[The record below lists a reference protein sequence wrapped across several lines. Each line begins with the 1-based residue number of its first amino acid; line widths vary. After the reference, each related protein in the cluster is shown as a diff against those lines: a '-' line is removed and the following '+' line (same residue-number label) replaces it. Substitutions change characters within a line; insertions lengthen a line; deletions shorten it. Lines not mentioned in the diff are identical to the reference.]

1 MPLQADDIADIV
13 TTTLKDLGRAK
24 LTNLATSVLNFPGF
38 KQLMTKYRQD
48 FQSGRGI
55 QWNIMNGNSGNARR
69 VGLYDT
75 DSVNVQDVMTT
86 ATAPWRHFVAS
97 YAFDTH
103 EEAFNRDGGP
113 NASQVVDLVQR
124 RRDDALTAMPELIE
138 GDIWS
143 APTSS
148 SNNDRIFGVPYWIPW
163 YDNSSA
169 SPNGAFLTS
178 TQGDPT
184 GFSAGAGG
192 LSTATVTGWAPWAG
206 KYAAVSKVDLLR
218 KVRRAM
224 SLTNFQAPVQ
234 MPEYGGAPDHGLYTN
249 YSVVSAAEE
258 LAEAQN
264 DNLGNDLASKDGVV
278 MIRRT
283 PLTHVATLDSRAG
296 NPVYGIDWSRMKFV
310 FLSGFVMKDLVKA
323 SGTQRHVVNGF
334 IDTTVQPICYDRR
347 RQFVLAVSDPTV
359 VS

>member
-1 MPLQADDIADIV
+1 MPLQAADVADIV
-13 TTTLKDLGRAK
+13 TTTLNDLGRAK

-75 DSVNVQDVMTT
+75 DSVNVSDVMTT
-86 ATAPWRHFVAS
+86 ANEPWRHFVAS

-103 EEAFNRDGGP
+103 EEAFNRAGGP

-124 RRDDALTAMPELIE
+124 RRDDALTALPELVE

-143 APTSS
+143 TATSS
-148 SNNDRIFGVPYWIPW
+148 SNTDRIRGVPYWIPW

-169 SPNGAFLTS
+169 SPNGAFLTG

-192 LSTATVTGWAPWAG
+192 LSTANVPGWAPWSA
-206 KYAAVSKVDLLR
+206 KYAAVNKTDLLR
-218 KVRRAM
+218 KVRRALTM
-224 SLTNFQAPVQ
+224 TNFQAPVQ
-234 MPEYGGAPDHGLYTN
+234 MPEYGGAPDYGLYTN
-249 YSVVSAAEE
+249 YAVVGALED

-264 DNLGNDLASKDGVV
+264 DNLGNDLASKDGMV
-278 MIRRT
+278 MIRRC
-283 PLTHVATLDSRAG
+283 PVTHVATLDSRAG
-296 NPVYGIDWSRMKFV
+296 NPLYGIDWSRMKFV
-310 FLSGFVMKDLVKA
+310 FLTGFVMADLVKP

-334 IDTTVQPICYDRR
+334 IDTTVNMICYDRR
-347 RQFVLAVSDPTV
+347 RHFVMAVSDPTV